1 MAGERDHTLFDFLDE
16 GAVTSLRAQAEADAR
31 EVCVLRERG
40 LRAQASLEER
50 LLCLEQAI
58 RAALEGAGML
68 PGRDGEE
75 EEEEEGGEEVEEEG
89 EEERVEATWLW
100 RVLAQNVRDQARAM
114 AEMKAALVRA
124 ASAYA
129 RWRGEGGGK
138 GADAASEGGAKDG
151 KALGPCSPAKEEQ
164 ELLRVLQ
171 SGMPRMRAWRRQME
185 EEVPALLHALRCALR
200 ELVAGEMA
208 EAARESH
215 GLVEGLEE
223 DQARLT
229 SLRAEAQ
236 SSAREV
242 ESLAAFYSRFAL
254 AYAQLR
260 PELERRRRVLRETA
274 EVVKEVEAGLRSRE
288 EEEAAARERFWE
300 AHGRYLP
307 QSLCPVVREPA
318 ESFRVVPSVEEAR
331 RRLSVLEAR
340 EEEGGGRGAEEGYGE
355 GMWDARAGRKGGK
368 AV

>member
-1 MAGERDHTLFDFLDE
+1 MDPELVAGERGHTLFDFLDE

-75 EEEEEGGEEVEEEG
+75 EEEEEG

-100 RVLAQNVRDQARAM
+100 RVLAQNVRDQARAV

-129 RWRGEGGGK
+129 RWCREGGGK
-138 GADAASEGGAKDG
+138 GADAASEGRAKDG

-171 SGMPRMRAWRRQME
+171 SRMPRMRAWRGQME
-185 EEVPALLHALRCALR
+185 EEVPTLLHALRRTLR

-223 DQARLT
+223 DQARFA

-242 ESLAAFYSRFAL
+242 ESLAVFYSRFAL

-274 EVVKEVEAGLRSRE
+274 EVVKEVEAALRTRE
-288 EEEAAARERFWE
+288 EEEAAVRERFWE

-318 ESFRVVPSVEEAR
+318 ESFRVVPSVEEALS
-331 RRLSVLEAR
+331 RLSVLDAR
-340 EEEGGGRGAEEGYGE
+340 KEEGGGRGVEEGYGE